1 MKQPSFKRYVVFWL
15 SQSVSQ
21 LGSSM
26 TSFALILWAYE
37 KTGSAMS
44 VSLMSFCRY
53 LPYILVSL
61 FAGAFVDSHKKK
73 SIMLVSDAVAAAGSL
88 AIFLCGAAGILDIWQ
103 IYAVNLVIGFMNS
116 VQGPAMTV
124 AIGRMV
130 PRERLGQVSGMSS
143 FSSNLITIF
152 SPAIASAV
160 CAFGGL
166 NAVILADLCS
176 FLFAFLVL
184 LLFIHVPEEEGA
196 RKKRIS
202 PLQGCADGFRFLRA
216 HRGLWTIA
224 LTMWVINFLSRLTY
238 ENILSPMLIA
248 RSGGTAAV
256 GVVNAVLG
264 VGGVVGGLLVSTGK
278 MPKDNV
284 KLIYFSTAFSFLMGD
299 MLMALGQNTF
309 VWALAAVA
317 ASVPI
322 PFINAG
328 QNVILYQNIPSEMQ
342 GRVFAVRNALQYS
355 SIPLGILLGGF
366 LADSV
371 FEPFMAS
378 GSAFAGL
385 LHRLVG
391 YGSGSGMAVMFLCT
405 SICGALFSIICYR
418 SRGMDELRASAVK
431 GGAEK

>member
-26 TSFALILWAYE
+26 TSFALVLWAYE

-61 FAGAFVDSHKKK
+61 FAGAFVDSHRKK
-73 SIMLVSDAVAAAGSL
+73 SIMLVSDAIAAIGSL
-88 AIFLCGAAGILDIWQ
+88 AIFLSGAAGVLDIWQ
-103 IYAVNLVIGFMNS
+103 IYTVNFVIGFMNS
-116 VQGPAMTV
+116 VQNPAMSV

-130 PRERLGQVSGMSS
+130 PRERLGQVSGMKS

-160 CAFGGL
+160 YAFRGL
-166 NAVILADLCS
+166 HAVILVDLFS

-184 LLFIHVPEEEGA
+184 LLFIYVPEEEGTQ
-196 RKKRIS
+196 KKRIS
-202 PLQGCADGFRFLRA
+202 PLQGCAEGFQFLRL

-224 LTMWVINFLSRLTY
+224 VTMWVINFLSRLTY

-264 VGGVVGGLLVSTGK
+264 VGGVVGGLLVSIGK
-278 MPKDNV
+278 MPKDNI
-284 KLIYFSTAFSFLMGD
+284 KLIYFSAGLSFLMGD
-299 MLMALGQNTF
+299 MLMALGQNSL
-309 VWALAAVA
+309 VWALAGVA
-317 ASVPI
+317 ASIPI

-355 SIPLGILLGGF
+355 SIPAGILLGGF

-378 GSAFAGL
+378 DSALAEL
-385 LHRLVG
+385 LHHLVG
-391 YGSGSGMAVMFLCT
+391 YGNGSGMAVMFLCT
-405 SICGALFSIICYR
+405 SICGTLFSLLCYR
-418 SRGMDELRASAVK
+418 SKGMDELRTPN
-431 GGAEK
+431 EKSGDVQ

>member
-1 MKQPSFKRYVVFWL
+1 MKQPSFKRYIVFWL

-26 TSFALILWAYE
+26 TSFALILWAYGR
-37 KTGSAMS
+37 TSSAMS

-61 FAGAFVDSHKKK
+61 FAGAFVDTHRKK
-73 SIMLVSDAVAAAGSL
+73 SIMLVSDAIAAAGSL
-88 AIFLCGAAGILDIWQ
+88 TVFLCGAAGVLDIWQ

-116 VQGPAMTV
+116 VQSPAMSV
-124 AIGRMV
+124 AVGRMV
-130 PRERLGQVSGMSS
+130 PKERLGQVSGMNS
-143 FSSNLITIF
+143 FSGNLITIF

-160 CAFGGL
+160 YAFGGL
-166 NAVILADLCS
+166 NTVILADLCS

-184 LLFIHVPEEEGA
+184 LLFIHVPEEGE
-196 RKKRIS
+196 RKNRLS

-248 RSGGTAAV
+248 RTGGNAAV

-264 VGGVVGGLLVSTGK
+264 VGGVVGGLVVSTGK
-278 MPKDNV
+278 LPKDNV
-284 KLIYFSTAFSFLMGD
+284 KLIYFSTAFSFLAGD

-322 PFINAG
+322 PFLNAG
-328 QNVILYQNIPSEMQ
+328 QNVILYQNIPTEMQ
-342 GRVFAVRNALQYS
+342 GRVFAVRNAIQYS
-355 SIPLGILLGGF
+355 SIPVGILLGGF

-378 GSAFAGL
+378 ESALAGA

-405 SICGALFSIICYR
+405 SVCGALFSILCYR
-418 SRGMDELRASAVK
+418 SKGMDELRASAPK
-431 GGAEK
+431 GGEVR

>member
-1 MKQPSFKRYVVFWL
+1 MKQPSFKRYIAFWL

-61 FAGAFVDSHKKK
+61 FAGAFVDSHRKK
-73 SIMLVSDAVAAAGSL
+73 SIMLVSDAIAAAGSF
-88 AIFLCGAAGILDIWQ
+88 AVFLSGIAGFLDIWQ
-103 IYAVNLVIGFMNS
+103 IYVVNLVIGFMNS
-116 VQGPAMTV
+116 VQNPAMSV

-130 PRERLGQVSGMSS
+130 PKERLSQVSGMNS
-143 FSSNLITIF
+143 FSNNLITIF
-152 SPAIASAV
+152 SPAVASAAY
-160 CAFGGL
+160 AFGGL

-184 LLFIHVPEEEGA
+184 LLFICVPEESGIQ
-196 RKKRIS
+196 KKRIS
-202 PLQGCADGFRFLRA
+202 PLQGCADGFGFLRV
-216 HRGLWTIA
+216 HRGLWTIVV
-224 LTMWVINFLSRLTY
+224 TMCAINFLSRLTY

-256 GVVNAVLG
+256 GIVNAVLG
-264 VGGVVGGLLVSTGK
+264 VGGIVGGLLVSTGK

-284 KLIYFSTAFSFLMGD
+284 KLIYFSAAFSFLMGD
-299 MLMALGQNTF
+299 MLMALGQNSF
-309 VWALAAVA
+309 VWALAGVA
-317 ASVPI
+317 ASVPV

-328 QNVILYQNIPSEMQ
+328 QNVILYQKIPSEMQ

-355 SIPLGILLGGF
+355 FIPVGILLGGF

-391 YGSGSGMAVMFLCT
+391 YGNGSGMAVMFLCT
-405 SICGALFSIICYR
+405 SICGTLFSLLCYR
-418 SRGMDELRASAVK
+418 SKGVDELRTPR
-431 GGAEK
+431 